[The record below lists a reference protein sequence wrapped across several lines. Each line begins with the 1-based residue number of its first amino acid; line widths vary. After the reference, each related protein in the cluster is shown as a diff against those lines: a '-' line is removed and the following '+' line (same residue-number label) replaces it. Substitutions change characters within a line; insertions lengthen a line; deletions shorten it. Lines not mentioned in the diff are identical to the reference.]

1 MALNY
6 TTQHNME
13 VYGMARITAFVS
25 EKGGV
30 GKSTGVQNMSVQR
43 AKRGNRVLLLD
54 ADPQRTTMKWAARRS
69 LAGVMPAILCIEATA
84 SNLQKT
90 LEKYDELFD
99 EILIDTGGADSTE
112 MRLALTFADV
122 IVCPC
127 QPSQAD
133 IETLETI
140 NALLA
145 KTRKERP
152 EVRAHIATFMAPTNA
167 HSTEAEEMQE
177 FCGMFD
183 NLPILNTIIRY
194 RKAYKLALRD
204 GLGVTEM
211 DNNDLTAK
219 AIAETE
225 ALEEE
230 IWNEP
235 A

>member
-1 MALNY
+1 MA
-6 TTQHNME
+6 Q
-13 VYGMARITAFVS
+13 ITAFVS

-30 GKSTGVQNMSVQR
+30 GKSTGVQNMAVAR
-43 AKRGNRVLLLD
+43 ARREKRVLILD
-54 ADPQRTTMKWAARRS
+54 ADPQRTTDKWAKRRT
-69 LAGVMPAILCIEATA
+69 LAGISPAILCIEATA
-84 SNLQKT
+84 RDLPKH

-140 NALLA
+140 NALLS
-145 KTRKERP
+145 KTKKERP

-167 HSTEAEEMQE
+167 NSTDAQEMQE

-183 NLPILNTIIRY
+183 NLPILNTIVRY
-194 RKAYKLALRD
+194 RKAYKTALRD
-204 GLGVTEM
+204 GLGVIELPT
-211 DNNDLTAK
+211 NDATVK
-219 AIAETE
+219 AIAEMQQ
-225 ALEEE
+225 LEQE
-230 IWNEP
+230 IWNEQ